1 MQKPFDILKSFGS
14 ALQSHSM
21 WVTLYQQLKQPQ
33 ANFQVFEKSCKFK
46 DFSLREVFLI
56 KVSVCDIRH
65 FVCSQ
70 NNKVYLMHFS
80 RILSFSRYLHLEF
93 IKYLFIFYFQIFTL
107 FRILKSSFTY
117 FTIFF
122 LFLIFSCYYL
132 FNLLFILCPN
142 GIESVPL
149 GLGTF
154 QLFLAVSLTVSSN
167 R

>member
-33 ANFQVFEKSCKFK
+33 ANFQVFEKSCKFTFR

-122 LFLIFSCYYL
+122 SFLFSLVIIYLIFCSFYAL
-132 FNLLFILCPN
+132 MELSLCHQGWARSN
-142 GIESVPL
+142 F
-149 GLGTF
+149 F
-154 QLFLAVSLTVSSN
+154 QPF